1 MKIPF
6 LDLKAQYESIKPEI
20 NEAIQQVLDSCAF
33 AGGPFVQAF
42 EKQFAG
48 FCGCD
53 HCIGVG
59 SGTEALWLALLAL
72 GVGPGDEVITV
83 PNTFIATAEA
93 ISFCGADPVFV
104 DIDEKTYT
112 MDPEKLN
119 EFLEENCRF
128 KHLTNKDQS
137 TNRPINQSTNRPI
150 RAIIPVHIFGQMA
163 DMDPI
168 MAIARKHGL
177 YVIEDACQAHGA
189 EYKGQPAGS
198 IGDAGCF
205 SFYPGKNLGA
215 YGEAG
220 AVTTNNADLG
230 EKIAMLRDHGQTKKY
245 YHKWIGWNGRMDGIQ
260 GAVLNVKLKY
270 LSAWNQARREKAMMY
285 NDLLSGIDSLVL
297 PYVADDATHV
307 YHVYAVRSQNRD
319 ALLEYL
325 ADENIY
331 CGIHY
336 PVPVHLQT
344 AYSNMGA
351 ENNNLKVSER
361 VASELLSLP
370 MFPELT
376 NEQQIRVGDKI
387 QEFNLS
393 QSAQRPQRVL

>member
-6 LDLKAQYESIKPEI
+6 IDLKAQYESIKLEI
-20 NEAIQQVLDSCAF
+20 NDAIQQVLDSCAF

-42 EKQFAG
+42 EKQFAE

-93 ISFCGADPVFV
+93 ISFCGAVPVFI

-112 MDPEKLN
+112 MDPQKLEDYLKTRN
-119 EFLEENCRF
+119 LKPETR
-128 KHLTNKDQS
+128 
-137 TNRPINQSTNRPI
+137 NRPK
-150 RAIIPVHIFGQMA
+150 AIIPVHIFGQTA

-189 EYKGQPAGS
+189 EYRGQPAGS
-198 IGDAGCF
+198 MGDAGCF

-220 AVTTNNADLG
+220 AVNTNNAELA
-230 EKIAMLRDHGQTKKY
+230 EKIAILRDHGQTKKY
-245 YHKWIGWNGRMDGIQ
+245 YHKWIGWNGRMDGLQ
-260 GAVLNVKLKY
+260 GAVLSVKLKY
-270 LSAWNQARREKAMMY
+270 LPAWNQARREKAEMY
-285 NDLLSGIDSLVL
+285 NDLLAGIDSLVL
-297 PYVADDATHV
+297 PYAADDAKHV
-307 YHVYAVRSQNRD
+307 YHVYAIRTQNRD
-319 ALLEYL
+319 ALLKYL

-336 PVPVHLQT
+336 PVPIHLQT
-344 AYSNMGA
+344 AYSNMGVK
-351 ENNNLKVSER
+351 NNNLKVSER
-361 VASELLSLP
+361 TAYELLSLP
-370 MFPELT
+370 MYPELKE
-376 NEQQIRVGDKI
+376 EQQIKVRDKI
-387 QEFNLS
+387 KEFIGS
-393 QSAQRPQRVL
+393 QTSDL